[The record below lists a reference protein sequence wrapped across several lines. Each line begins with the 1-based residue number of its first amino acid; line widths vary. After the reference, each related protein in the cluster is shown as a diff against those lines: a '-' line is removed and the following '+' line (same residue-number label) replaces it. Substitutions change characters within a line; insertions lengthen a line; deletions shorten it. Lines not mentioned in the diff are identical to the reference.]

1 MRDSGAFTELLLT
14 RLKKLEVPKIYVS
27 LRKRLMENKPARYA
41 WAGRP
46 FAAAFAAAEE
56 RIRKMEYRY
65 VSMLMHCPWRR
76 AAELDRG

>member
-1 MRDSGAFTELLLT
+1 
-14 RLKKLEVPKIYVS
+14 
-27 LRKRLMENKPARYA
+27 MENKPARYA

-65 VSMLMHCPWRR
+65 VSMLMHCPGVAQRSWIGDERMASVSL
-76 AAELDRG
+76 AA

>member
-1 MRDSGAFTELLLT
+1 MRDFGALTELLLT
-14 RLKKLEVPKIYVS
+14 RLKW
-27 LRKRLMENKPARYA
+27 LMENKPARYA